1 MSYQRVIPRDL
12 FNESSL
18 LKCYGRLY
26 IVLEKIA
33 GHSARFSE
41 DDVSQFDIEQRQ
53 DDGSIFI
60 ENLSLVIGEN
70 QFRLVRPL
78 NSRQPWPLYAELIG
92 DPEFEPVE
100 VFDDQGELTAE
111 MRALLAAYEAR
122 PASGEPTI

>member
-41 DDVSQFDIEQRQ
+41 EDVSRFDIDQRA

-60 ENLSLVIGEN
+60 QNLSLVIGDDH
-70 QFRLVRPL
+70 FRLVRPL

-100 VFDDQGELTAE
+100 VFDDQGELTSE
-111 MRALLAAYEAR
+111 MRTLLTSYESR